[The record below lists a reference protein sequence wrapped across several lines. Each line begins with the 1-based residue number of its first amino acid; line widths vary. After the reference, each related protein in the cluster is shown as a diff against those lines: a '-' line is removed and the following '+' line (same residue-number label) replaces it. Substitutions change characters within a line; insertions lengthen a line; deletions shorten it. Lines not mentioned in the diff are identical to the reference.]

1 MIQVRNLSKS
11 FLDKVVFSNVCLD
24 LPDTGLFLLCGP
36 NGCGKSTLIYI
47 LAGLD
52 TDFIGQVIINGQDI
66 KALDD
71 KSRIKLRKENVGLLF
86 SHGNLFSFLNVED
99 NVELDS
105 KGNRNTIKKE
115 LREKKPYV
123 LSGGEEA
130 MVSLINEFHKK
141 KKIYLIDELTSAL
154 NDDNVQRVMTLIL
167 EQSKNSLILMATHDK
182 RIMGMGEK
190 IIIEDINK

>member
-11 FLDKVVFSNVCLD
+11 FLDKVVFSNVSLD
-24 LPDTGLFLLCGP
+24 FPDTGLFLLCGP

-86 SHGNLFSFLNVED
+86 SHGNLFSFLNVEE

-115 LREKKPYV
+115 LWEKKPYV

-141 KKIYLIDELTSAL
+141 KNIYLIDELTSAL
-154 NDDNVQRVMTLIL
+154 NDDNVQRVMKLIL
-167 EQSKNSLILMATHDK
+167 EQSKDSLILMATHDK
-182 RIMGMGEK
+182 RIMDMGEK
-190 IIIEDINK
+190 IIIGDINK